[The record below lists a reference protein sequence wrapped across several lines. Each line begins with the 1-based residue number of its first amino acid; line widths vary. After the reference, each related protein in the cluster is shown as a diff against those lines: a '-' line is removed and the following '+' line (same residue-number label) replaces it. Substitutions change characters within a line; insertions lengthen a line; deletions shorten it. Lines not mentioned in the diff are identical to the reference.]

1 MAEQPQQL
9 SMDDILSDK
18 PVSRETPKEPVQVET
33 KEPVETK
40 EEVKVERPLSR
51 KAVHRD
57 KEQLAQGRVRD
68 PETGQFSPKVEPEE
82 KKEAEPA
89 KETKEPVKELPKV
102 AAPQQDLTD
111 KEKAFLRGMQEERV
125 KRQDLER
132 RLAAV
137 EAAKPKTE
145 TTEAPK
151 TFWDDPEAAQARQMA
166 EVKAETDRIRA
177 EFNTWR
183 LNLAEYGARQKHPDF
198 EEKTVIFGDLL
209 KTTPGLYQEWMT
221 ALDPAEFAYTTGK
234 NHQELKNAGSIDELR
249 AKIEKE
255 TRIKLEAELKEK
267 AEKLQKERD
276 ALPPSL
282 SDTPSKGVNR
292 VTWGGPPSMEEIL
305 KG

>member
-1 MAEQPQQL
+1 MPEQL
-9 SMDDILSDK
+9 SMDEILSDK
-18 PVSRETPKEPVQVET
+18 PVSRETPLEKPVQVET
-33 KEPVETK
+33 KEAVEVK
-40 EEVKVERPLSR
+40 EELKVERPLSR
-51 KAVHRD
+51 KQVHRD

-68 PETGQFSPKVEPEE
+68 PETGQFSPKVELEE

-89 KETKEPVKELPKV
+89 KETKEPVKEPSKP

-125 KRQDLER
+125 KRQELER
-132 RLAAV
+132 RLAVV
-137 EAAKPKTE
+137 EAAKPKTDV
-145 TTEAPK
+145 TEPAK
-151 TFWDDPEAAQARQMA
+151 TFWDDPEAAQAKQMA

-198 EEKTVIFGDLL
+198 EEKTAVFGELL
-209 KTTPGLYQEWMT
+209 KNTPGLYQEWIA

-234 NHQELKNAGSIDELR
+234 NNLELKAAGSIDELR
-249 AKIEKE
+249 ARIEKE

-276 ALPPSL
+276 SLPSSL

-292 VTWGGPPSMEEIL
+292 VTWGGPTSMDSIL